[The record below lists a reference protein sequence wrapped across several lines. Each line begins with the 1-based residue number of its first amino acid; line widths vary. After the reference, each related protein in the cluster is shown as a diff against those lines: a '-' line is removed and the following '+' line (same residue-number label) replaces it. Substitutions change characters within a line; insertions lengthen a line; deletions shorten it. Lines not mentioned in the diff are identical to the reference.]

1 MRGWEH
7 GPRGFEHFDW
17 LGPLFTG
24 LFVAALIVGVVLLIR
39 ALGSRNTQHL
49 ALVHGAGGVTVS
61 SPVQAPAPVVGRPS
75 AALTVLEERFA
86 RGDIDREEFHQR
98 RNDLLSPPGTPN
110 PSGTTTQ
117 AEPSD
122 Q

>member
-1 MRGWEH
+1 MSGWEH

-17 LGPLFTG
+17 LGPLFMG
-24 LFVAALIVGVVLLIR
+24 LFVVALIVGVVLMIR
-39 ALGSRNTQHL
+39 ALSSRNTQHL
-49 ALVHGAGGVTVS
+49 ALVHGAGGVTVPS
-61 SPVQAPAPVVGRPS
+61 LAQTPAQVVGRPS

-86 RGDIDREEFHQR
+86 RGDINREEFHQR
-98 RNDLLSPPGTPN
+98 RNDLLSPPGAPN

-117 AEPSD
+117 TEPSD